1 MAGVNMNL
9 VKTPHR
15 VWRGPD
21 NCPSGLNSQ
30 PNGATDMSTTADT
43 PTGLAANKA
52 VVQRFFS
59 AFNDQTP
66 DVFDEIISPD
76 YVDYGHEPPGRGP
89 QGARDDYNGT
99 RSAVSKVEYVID
111 YMIAEGDRVATR
123 CTATMT
129 PADGDEGRAASD
141 RPLTAAFPGGAGAAC
156 PATPAR

>member
-1 MAGVNMNL
+1 
-9 VKTPHR
+9 
-15 VWRGPD
+15 
-21 NCPSGLNSQ
+21 
-30 PNGATDMSTTADT
+30 MSTTADT

-89 QGARDDYNGT
+89 QGARDDYNAS
-99 RSAVSKVEYVID
+99 RSAVSKIDYVID
-111 YMIAEGDRVATR
+111 DMIAEGDRVATR
-123 CTATMT
+123 WTATMT

-141 RPLTAAFPGGAGAAC
+141 RPLTATGISIYVLANGQITETRHEVNMSQQLGG
-156 PATPAR
+156 